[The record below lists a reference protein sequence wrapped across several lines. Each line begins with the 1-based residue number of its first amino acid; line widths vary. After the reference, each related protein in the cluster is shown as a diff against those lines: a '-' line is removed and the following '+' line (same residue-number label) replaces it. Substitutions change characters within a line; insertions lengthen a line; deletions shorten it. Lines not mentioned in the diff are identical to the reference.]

1 MKTGAKVGVAIA
13 LIAGASVGGWSLL
26 ARGRGNKPKW
36 QSAKV
41 TRGNLTAQVTATG
54 TLQPVLTSP
63 VGAQVS
69 GIIYKYYADFNSSVK
84 EGQIL
89 VELDP
94 ALFKNA
100 VQQADAQL
108 ANCVA
113 NEAKA
118 AASLVDAQRIRDRNA
133 ALAKDHFVAQSDADT
148 ADANWLGAQAN
159 VKAAQ
164 AATVQAKAS
173 LARAKLD
180 LEHSV
185 IRAPVTGT
193 VISRNID
200 VGQAVA
206 ASFTAP
212 TLFTIA
218 KDLAKMQVHANIDEA
233 DIGQVKEGEFAS
245 FTVDAFRG
253 EKFRAKVSQVRN
265 APQTVQNVVTYDVVM
280 DVDNPDLKLRPGMTA
295 NVKIISA
302 KKEDILMIPNTAL
315 RFKPPLDGKDG
326 KEAKEKDGKSEPGAK
341 PAGGS
346 GGSGGGGGGG
356 WGGHKR
362 GEEPGANIYVPDGEG
377 VKKTPVEVGITDGNN
392 TEVKNLAEGQEVV
405 VDVVREKGSSGP
417 SPSPMGG
424 PPGGGGRGFGRGF

>member
-1 MKTGAKVGVAIA
+1 MKTGAKVGVAVV
-13 LIAGASVGGWSLL
+13 LLAGVGVGGWTLL

-36 QSAKV
+36 QTAKV
-41 TRGNLTAQVTATG
+41 WRGNLTAQVTATG

-69 GIIYKYYADFNSSVK
+69 GIIYKYYADFNSPVK

-118 AASLVDAQRIRDRNA
+118 AAALVDAQRIRDRNA

-148 ADANWLGAQAN
+148 ADANYLGAQAQ

-164 AATVQAKAS
+164 AATIQAKAS

-193 VISRNID
+193 VISRNVD

-218 KDLAKMQVHANIDEA
+218 KDLSKMQVHANIDEA

-326 KEAKEKDGKSEPGAK
+326 KDGKEGGKTDPSAK
-341 PAGGS
+341 PASAGGGS
-346 GGSGGGGGGG
+346 GNGGGGGGG

-362 GEEPGANIYVPDGEG
+362 GEEQTPGIYVPDGEG
-377 VKKTPVEVGITDGNN
+377 VKKIPVEVGITDGNS
-392 TEVKNLAEGQEVV
+392 TEVKNLSEGQEVV
-405 VDVVREKGSSGP
+405 VDVVREKGSP
-417 SPSPMGG
+417 SPSASPMGG
-424 PPGGGGRGFGRGF
+424 GGPGRGFGRGF